1 MIIVKGSFPVK
12 EDEQPQALELVQA
25 LASASRGE
33 RGCLAYEVYLQADAP
48 RVIMV
53 WQQWSNLDALEI
65 HFGSEHVD
73 AFLDAIPD
81 MIDGDVTSARFDVS
95 SMDGDPIVED
105 VSEIAPV
112 VLADNIIL
120 H

>member
-12 EDEQPQALELVQA
+12 EDEQPHALELVQA

-33 RGCLAYEVYLQADAP
+33 RGCLAYE
-48 RVIMV
+48 
-53 WQQWSNLDALEI
+53 
-65 HFGSEHVD
+65 
-73 AFLDAIPD
+73 
-81 MIDGDVTSARFDVS
+81 VTSARFDVS

>member
-12 EDEQPQALELVQA
+12 EDEQPHALELVQA

-81 MIDGDVTSARFDVS
+81 MIDGDVTSARFYVS

-105 VSEIAPV
+105 VSEIATV